1 MLSRKRRSHGGKG
14 HDQVG
19 KPTKTAEEKKKEGKK
34 K

>member
-19 KPTKTAEEKKKEGKK
+19 KPTKIRGEKKAEEKKK
-34 K
+34 